1 MRKILTLVGVVV
13 VIVAVASFNQWYRIS
28 NIVNLHTEAAKSV
41 RQSLVQKGMRPV
53 SWELLGQTGG
63 AFESVPSY
71 PDEVK
76 ALDGKQITIV
86 GYGIPLGGD
95 APVEEHNH
103 TQASMLPSL
112 PILDLVLGHSHSTNY
127 KGVPEVLLTPL
138 PLECYWKKRPPTNQ
152 AMYVRPAEPV
162 GFAEGGVLALRGKLE
177 LREQEGPKFFFVLKN
192 AELIQ

>member
-1 MRKILTLVGVVV
+1 MKKILTLVGVVFV
-13 VIVAVASFNQWYRIS
+13 SVAVASFNQWYRIS

-53 SWELLGQTGG
+53 SWALSGQTGG

-112 PILDLVLGHSHSTNY
+112 PILDLVLDIRIRPTTRGA
-127 KGVPEVLLTPL
+127 PVLDTVATGS
-138 PLECYWKKRPPTNQ
+138 YWKKRES
-152 AMYVRPAEPV
+152 AMTSERA
-162 GFAEGGVLALRGKLE
+162 GGCRGRCARLRGKLE
-177 LREQEGPKFFFVLKN
+177 LREQEGLNSFR
-192 AELIQ
+192 AQECRADQ